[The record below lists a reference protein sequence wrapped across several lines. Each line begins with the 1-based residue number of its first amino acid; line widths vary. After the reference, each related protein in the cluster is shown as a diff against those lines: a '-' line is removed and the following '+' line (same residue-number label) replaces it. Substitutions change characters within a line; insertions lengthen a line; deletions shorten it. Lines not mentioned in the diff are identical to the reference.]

1 MRRLRCLFAIG
12 MIWLCIADCFPQGL
26 LFYGNEKRISE
37 RATYSVLREE
47 HQRTFTNTFCISF
60 DYLVRNVESP
70 GYILY
75 LEDRDAGKTYSFTYL
90 HKPSDRCSFSF
101 NEDGKR
107 IFCTFELNKE
117 DYDHRWLPVSIVLD
131 IHKDQARITVGSQ
144 SKEISNLGL
153 EKGGFSPH
161 IYFGKC
167 EYILDV
173 ASYAI
178 RNLSLTDGEE
188 IMIFP
193 LNESS
198 GEDVHD
204 SRGHVVGRVTNPMWL
219 INQSYYW
226 KELFTDYSSTPS
238 GLNFDKTHQ
247 EILFFNQDSLSTFNL
262 YTHELLQVPYKNPL
276 PVQLRLG
283 MNFLDEASRELY
295 TYEVADSHGD
305 AMVAALDL
313 STNEWRSA
321 STDYLCQQLHHHSG
335 FFHPAE
341 KKFFLFGGYGSRRYS
356 NTFLAY
362 DLKTCRWDT
371 LTFSGDRVTPRYFS
385 GMAVSRDYKRVYLYG
400 GMGNEAGDQNVGR
413 NYLYDLYRVD
423 MDTRSVRKLWEV
435 KAPAVNRVVPR
446 NMILSADEK
455 YLFLLGYPEYL
466 PNSTLQLYRLSVR
479 DGECEVVGDS
489 IPIVSEE
496 IATNANLY
504 FNEELGEFYCS
515 VQEFEKHGQVTTRL
529 YSLAAPPV
537 TLADVEYYSRMR
549 TTLNNRLTGGIVG
562 GVLFLMACAWGIV
575 RYRRKRNA
583 ASPEETSAGVL
594 PERGQSAPKLSV
606 MELPEIEESELG
618 KEPSEW
624 DELPAVLPPDKNA
637 IFLFGMFTILDN
649 AGRDITYMLSP
660 KLRVLF
666 LYILLNSVGKRGV
679 LSSDM
684 NKIFWPDKPDSNV
697 KNLKGVAMNHL
708 RKILQDV
715 DGIELVFRNG
725 YFCLVF
731 GEEFYCDYI
740 RLIALTSPEKKK
752 KESPGAIRAEWLEIL
767 LRGKFISTVESDLFD
782 YYKQKVESLIHSL
795 LPEQLELAYKDARFS
810 IVIRLCNILFIAD
823 PLSDM
828 ALAYTVCALR
838 KQNNPEE
845 AIRRYAAFTKDYKRM
860 MNEEYSIAFADIK
873 V

>member
-1 MRRLRCLFAIG
+1 M
-12 MIWLCIADCFPQGL
+12 
-26 LFYGNEKRISE
+26 
-37 RATYSVLREE
+37 T
-47 HQRTFTNTFCISF
+47 
-60 DYLVRNVESP
+60 
-70 GYILY
+70 
-75 LEDRDAGKTYSFTYL
+75 
-90 HKPSDRCSFSF
+90 
-101 NEDGKR
+101 
-107 IFCTFELNKE
+107 
-117 DYDHRWLPVSIVLD
+117 
-131 IHKDQARITVGSQ
+131 
-144 SKEISNLGL
+144 
-153 EKGGFSPH
+153 

-204 SRGHVVGRVTNPMWL
+204 SRGHVVGQVTNPVWL

-247 EILFFNQDSLSTFNL
+247 NILFFNQDSLSAFDL
-262 YTHELLQVPYKNPL
+262 YTHELSKTPYKTPL

-313 STNEWRSA
+313 TTKEWRPA
-321 STDYLCQQLHHHSG
+321 SSDYLCQQLHHHCG
-335 FFHPAE
+335 FFHPGE
-341 KKFFLFGGYGSRRYS
+341 RKFFLFGGYGSRRYS

-362 DLKTCRWDT
+362 DLNTCRWDT
-371 LTFSGDRVTPRYFS
+371 LAFSGDRVIPRYFS
-385 GMAVSRDYKRVYLYG
+385 GMAVSNDYKRVYLYG

-413 NYLYDLYRVD
+413 NYLYDLYRID
-423 MDTRSVRKLWEV
+423 MQTRSVQKLWEA

-455 YLFLLGYPEYL
+455 HLFLLGYPEYL

-479 DGECEVVGDS
+479 DGECEAVGDS

-504 FNEELGEFYCS
+504 FNEELNEFYCS

-529 YSLAAPPV
+529 YSLSAPPV
-537 TLADVEYYSRMR
+537 TLDDVEYYSRR
-549 TTLNNRLTGGIVG
+549 RNALNAGLLGAVVG
-562 GVLFLMACAWGIV
+562 GVLLLAACVWGIMHHK
-575 RYRRKRNA
+575 RKRDRMSA
-583 ASPEETSAGVL
+583 ETASAGVR
-594 PERGQSAPKLSV
+594 PEEVSDISEVPAVES
-606 MELPEIEESELG
+606 PEVKEEEVE

-624 DELPAVLPPDKNA
+624 EELPAVLPPDKNA

-660 KLRVLF
+660 KLRTIF

-684 NKIFWPDKPDSNV
+684 NQIFWPDKSGSNV
-697 KNLKGVAMNHL
+697 KNLKGVSMNHV

-715 DGIELVFRNG
+715 DGIELVYRNG
-725 YFCLVF
+725 YFCMVF

-740 RLIALTSPEKKK
+740 RLMNLTSPEKKK
-752 KESPGAIRAEWLEIL
+752 KETPGAIRAEWLEIL
-767 LRGKFISTVESDLFD
+767 LRGKFIPAAESDLFD
-782 YYKQKVESLIHSL
+782 YYKQKVETLIHSL
-795 LPEQLELAYKDARFS
+795 LPGQLELAYRDARFS

-823 PLSDM
+823 PLSEL

-838 KQNNPEE
+838 KQNNQEE
-845 AIRRYAAFTKDYKRM
+845 AIRRYAAFTKDYRRV
-860 MNEEYSIAFADIK
+860 MNEEYGIAFADIK